1 MHFEKGCF
9 TQSLFLYLLSA
20 FSFYFFVNCVFHN
33 EIKILQSLNIVKATL
48 LKFKNGAHIFK
59 LEHLNFFLVKLLN
72 LIEQL
77 PLICI
82 FKAS

>member
-1 MHFEKGCF
+1 MHFEKGCS

-72 LIEQL
+72 LIE
-77 PLICI
+77 
-82 FKAS
+82 